1 MEVPEIET
9 ISEAL
14 TTKLTFAIR
23 NGYGDPSSPRLD
35 LLEKITSTLQINGG
49 NIYYL
54 GRTRGGLPITEV
66 VIALSSA
73 GAFTAIYQ
81 IICKFLERHKD
92 REITLERGKVKVTV
106 KGHSLPE
113 EKELLDALLTD
124 EGRSSTSRKRLSR

>member
-1 MEVPEIET
+1 MNFSLRITMEQGNEKRHRRT
-9 ISEAL
+9 IP
-14 TTKLTFAIR
+14 I
-23 NGYGDPSSPRLD
+23 D
-35 LLEKITSTLQINGG
+35 LLETITSTLQINDG
-49 NIYYL
+49 NIFYPS
-54 GRTRGGLPITEV
+54 RTRGGLPITEV

-81 IICKFLERHKD
+81 VICKFLERNKD

-124 EGRSSTSRKRLSR
+124 EGSSSISRKRLIR